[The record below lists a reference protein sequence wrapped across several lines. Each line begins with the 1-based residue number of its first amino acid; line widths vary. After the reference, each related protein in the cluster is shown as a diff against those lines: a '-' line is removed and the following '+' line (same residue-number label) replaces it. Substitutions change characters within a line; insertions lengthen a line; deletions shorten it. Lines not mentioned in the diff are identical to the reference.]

1 MDIISRWVT
10 QIIVFLLLAIII
22 DLLIPATSMKKY
34 IKLVVGLILMLIFL
48 KPIFYLF
55 TIDLQSELSPSLE
68 SLYEGEMSLEM
79 MEDLTKMQKVDIET
93 VQAAYILEEM
103 AFQLKD
109 LAQEPLLENYHV
121 EITNIEF
128 SFFTDQEISFEGLE
142 EVIVYLDEFSGKDGI
157 VSEID
162 EVNIQTEKND
172 DYVENDQDEEIKL
185 LLQEVWEF
193 QNKELTIKWKGGTS

>member
-1 MDIISRWVT
+1 M

-22 DLLIPATSMKKY
+22 DLLVPTTSMKKY
-34 IKLVVGLILMLIFL
+34 IKLVIGLILMLIFL

-55 TIDLQSELSPSLE
+55 TIDLQSELSSSLE
-68 SLYEGEMSLEM
+68 SLYEGDTSVEM
-79 MEDLTKMQKVDIET
+79 MEDLTKVQKVDIET

-103 AFQLKD
+103 TFQLKD
-109 LAQEPLLENYHV
+109 LAAEPLLENYHV

-128 SFFTDQEISFEGLE
+128 VFFAEQEVSFEALE
-142 EVIVYLDEFSGKDGI
+142 EVIVYLEEFSGKEGI
-157 VSEID
+157 ISEID

-172 DYVENDQDEEIKL
+172 DHVENDQDEEIRL

-193 QNKELTIKWKGGTS
+193 RNKDLTIKWKGGTS